1 LTVSPAGFASEVNLA
16 IQIVKWLI
24 FPALCFAWIALG
36 AELGKDAMI
45 GYGEDGL
52 VAFAAFGAYRLVMS
66 IFGNEDPPA

>member
-1 LTVSPAGFASEVNLA
+1 
-16 IQIVKWLI
+16 
-24 FPALCFAWIALG
+24 
-36 AELGKDAMI
+36 MI